1 VPHRNNRV
9 GVQSDEHERAV
20 KAVID
25 RRYALADVR
34 EACLIENAVSA
45 SGARGIL
52 GLDLH
57 TSENGAG

>member
-1 VPHRNNRV
+1 VLGSSPTNTN
-9 GVQSDEHERAV
+9 API

-45 SGARGIL
+45 SGAREIL

-57 TSENGAG
+57 TSEDGAG